1 MTTPTGWVR
10 LKHDVA
16 DRGQSRLEV
25 MVGDEPVA
33 ELRVV
38 SYRIRYRSTD
48 AVPVAE
54 FGVVHF
60 DVDVKGP
67 R

>member
-16 DRGQSRLEV
+16 DRSRSWLEV

-38 SYRIRYRSTD
+38 SYRIRYEATD

-54 FGVVHF
+54 FGAVHF
-60 DVDVKGP
+60 DADIKGP